1 MIRELKDLG
10 VQDLGSGLFGKGVL
24 NLPNIEVYEAD
35 TYKKKADTDTRR
47 SGSKRKRKSAMPII
61 HYYPN
66 PITRRSQEAK
76 DFAT

>member
-35 TYKKKADTDTRR
+35 TYKKRQIQIPEEVAAN
-47 SGSKRKRKSAMPII
+47 SAK
-61 HYYPN
+61 N
-66 PITRRSQEAK
+66 L
-76 DFAT
+76 